1 MHPHLESPRAR
12 RAIAGIPKTE
22 GEAVM
27 QTPIE
32 QLEEIHRG
40 LHLAMDALIKQKN
53 QTEAENLLRQ
63 LDTMLA
69 TFIVRAKKQK

>member
-1 MHPHLESPRAR
+1 
-12 RAIAGIPKTE
+12 
-22 GEAVM
+22 M

-32 QLEEIHRG
+32 QMEEIHRG

-63 LDTMLA
+63 LDAMLA